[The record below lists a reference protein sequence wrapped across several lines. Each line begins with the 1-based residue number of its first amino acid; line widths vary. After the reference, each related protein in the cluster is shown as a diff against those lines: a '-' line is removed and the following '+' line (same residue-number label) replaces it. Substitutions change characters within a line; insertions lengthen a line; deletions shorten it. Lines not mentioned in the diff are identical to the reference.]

1 MPETLLNPTPP
12 VAVKRRPRAMNRPPE
27 GAGTECFDTDA
38 AKQINLARLEHL
50 DALGLDLDG
59 KRVLDVGCGVGH
71 LAQYFV
77 RRGCKVTC
85 VDGRE
90 GNIARLR
97 ELYPALAG
105 HAHVADVENDPLAY
119 FGRFDAVFCYGLLY
133 HTENPLRVL
142 RNLASV
148 EPATLL
154 LETMVCDHRLPVV
167 RAEDEWFSASQALH
181 GLAVR
186 PSPAYVAF
194 ALSRVGFEHVY
205 APLAVPDYPDFRFEF
220 RDSLDIERDG
230 HPLRCVFV
238 ASKPALPLTTLSP
251 LL

>member
-1 MPETLLNPTPP
+1 VPDTLLNTTPP

-38 AKQINLARLEHL
+38 ARQINRARMDHL
-50 DALGLDLDG
+50 DSLGLDLDG

-77 RRGCKVTC
+77 KRGCEVTC

-90 GNIARLR
+90 SNLARLR
-97 ELYPALAG
+97 ELYPTLADK
-105 HAHVADVENDPLAY
+105 ARVMDVENDSLATL
-119 FGRFDAVFCYGLLY
+119 GRFDVVFCYGLLY

-148 EPATLL
+148 EPALLL

-167 RAEDEWFSASQALH
+167 RAEDEWLSASQALN

-205 APLAVPDYPDFRFEF
+205 APLAMPDYPDFRFEF
-220 RDSLDIERDG
+220 RDSLDIVRDG

-238 ASKPALPLTTLSP
+238 ASKAALPQNTLSP